1 MNSESDLE
9 ACPGP
14 AQVFLNKAG
23 PSQTSR
29 METNPISFFWLSE
42 DLLRCLSD
50 HVCAFPFSYGRVA
63 DLPSP
68 PIGRRQLWHRRAIR
82 RPPAPTTCGEI
93 QPLSALP
100 SQQNVSA
107 CVFTPVL
114 YRHIT
119 LTGHLSWSH
128 DLLSS
133 HDAVL
138 GREPPRHP
146 YPDLDA
152 RLLRRIGG
160 LAPRKRLSS
169 SAMLTLA
176 AEIPLARGTT
186 GSLHCC
192 CSRRLL

>member
-1 MNSESDLE
+1 MLNSESDLE
-9 ACPGP
+9 AFPGP

-29 METNPISFFWLSE
+29 METSPISFFWLSE

-82 RPPAPTTCGEI
+82 RSPAPTTCREI

-107 CVFTPVL
+107 CLHPSPVPPHHSH
-114 YRHIT
+114 R
-119 LTGHLSWSH
+119 SPAWSH
-128 DLLSS
+128 VLLSS

-138 GREPPRHP
+138 SREPPRRP

-152 RLLRRIGG
+152 RFLRRVRG

-169 SAMLTLA
+169 TAMLTLA
-176 AEIPLARGTT
+176 AEIPLAWGTT